1 MSKQGDRG
9 NKKLFGAFPV
19 RFARRDGKDGDDGF
33 NAVVAIL
40 SIMNM
45 AVDCDSAGKPL
56 ASVSTYG
63 TVSMKRE
70 GETSYASDV
79 TIQKINGV
87 SVGANEGRTV
97 NNITVKR
104 NSSYAYR
111 YNISIGTSYAIASTT
126 FTLTV
131 SSASL
136 GTTMDLEVVF
146 IAAKQGAQGIQGIQ
160 GQMPRRRGKYT
171 SSTLSSTTETFYNN
185 DSWCD
190 WIIFGNYK
198 YRLADNILSWT
209 KTTITKKDGTTVSG
223 NYQPSGTSS
232 DTTYWKVFSE
242 FKDAA
247 FNFLIANGFD
257 VSQASICEAFIGSG
271 ATLNNDGSIGRA
283 S

>member
-1 MSKQGDRG
+1 MSKQGDMG
-9 NKKLFGAFPV
+9 NKKVFGAFPL

-33 NAVVAIL
+33 NAVVAVL

-70 GETSYASDV
+70 GET
-79 TIQKINGV
+79 
-87 SVGANEGRTV
+87 
-97 NNITVKR
+97 
-104 NSSYAYR
+104 SYAYR

-257 VSQASICEAFIGSG
+257 VSQASICEAFIGTSG
-271 ATLNNDGSIGRA
+271 ATLNNDEIGRA